1 MDTEKREHQ
10 RQFFDV
16 KVRVG
21 NCYGQSRNISIGGM
35 SCKLREEVKTLEET
49 PIIIYPD
56 LPGRVGDTANAIRLT
71 GTPLRCTPI
80 TKDIYDVG
88 IYFNTAKI
96 KPEVRNKLI
105 EFLGMTVPKEMK

>member
-1 MDTEKREHQ
+1 MDIEKREHQ

-21 NCYGQSRNISIGGM
+21 NCYGQSRNVSIGGM
-35 SCKLREEVKTLEET
+35 SCKLKEEIKTLEET
-49 PIIIYPD
+49 TIIIYPD
-56 LPGRVGDTANAIRLT
+56 MPGRIADTADAIKLT

-88 IYFNTAKI
+88 IYFNTAKMT
-96 KPEVRNKLI
+96 KEAREKLI